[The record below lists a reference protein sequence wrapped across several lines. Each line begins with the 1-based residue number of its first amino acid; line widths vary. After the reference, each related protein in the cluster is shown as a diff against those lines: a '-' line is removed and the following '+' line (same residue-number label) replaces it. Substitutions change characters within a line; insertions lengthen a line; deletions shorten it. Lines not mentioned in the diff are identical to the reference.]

1 MHINLQKITSV
12 FSRITVPILVVSL
25 CALLASCSKNN
36 AGIPKQVYHDLTGY
50 YNGLFN
56 AELLLD
62 EKINASQQ
70 NYQINYRNRLSVYPE
85 GPIVPGQMR
94 CEDVV
99 EKAQAMIQRQNRE
112 KMDQEISNQT
122 DDAWLIVGKAFLY
135 EGNFEAAIDAFRYI
149 TTFYEEGVDA
159 RSSKKTRKQ
168 NSNSKRRKRIRENEK
183 RNLKI

>member
-1 MHINLQKITSV
+1 MYVNLQKISSV
-12 FSRITVPILVVSL
+12 FLRISVPILVVSL
-25 CALLASCSKNN
+25 CALLPSCSKNN
-36 AGIPKQVYHDLTGY
+36 AGITKQVYHDLTGY

-70 NYQINYRNRLSVYPE
+70 NYQINYSNRLSVYPE

-112 KMDQEISNQT
+112 KMDH
-122 DDAWLIVGKAFLY
+122 
-135 EGNFEAAIDAFRYI
+135 
-149 TTFYEEGVDA
+149 
-159 RSSKKTRKQ
+159 
-168 NSNSKRRKRIRENEK
+168 
-183 RNLKI
+183 